1 MNLKKNR
8 KKLLQEFIFP
18 TLTTRNPSRE
28 MYFLSGPMSP
38 KEKPLA
44 SKADTVIFKKWGG
57 DEFKLGIG
65 EKEYMFIKFEDILAI
80 VK

>member
-1 MNLKKNR
+1 
-8 KKLLQEFIFP
+8 
-18 TLTTRNPSRE
+18 